1 MLVQHTWLRRKR
13 GRERGA
19 RLGRFF
25 FVFPCPG
32 QVRPGGG
39 GERHLNECSKI
50 VRPLVRDEFATREEN
65 GCVCVYVYAA
75 RSQREERE
83 RSRVRP
89 VHFVSAVAFSQVI
102 CDNDGARVPLGKGSV
117 PPFVFIVLDLGWLA
131 STSAVCTGY
140 TLNRWWI
147 GDQSVVLLDRLE
159 LEATFL
165 GNVWGISLRLCNGV
179 MRCF

>member
-1 MLVQHTWLRRKR
+1 MVEKKK
-13 GRERGA
+13 GA
-19 RLGRFF
+19 RTGRTT
-25 FVFPCPG
+25 
-32 QVRPGGG
+32 RPFLFRFSLSRPSQARRG

-165 GNVWGISLRLCNGV
+165 GNVWGISWSLRLRNGV